1 MVAQYEKEEQ
11 LVLQVIVTKGI
22 SLGWSLDIG
31 VGRELQAKTQHFQR
45 QLVLIASGIAT
56 LSVYSSNTL
65 LLKSFPSGFGNLG
78 Q

>member
-1 MVAQYEKEEQ
+1 MKKEEQ
-11 LVLQVIVTKGI
+11 LVLQAIVTNGI

-31 VGRELQAKTQHFQR
+31 RCRELQAKTQHFQL
-45 QLVLIASGIAT
+45 QLVPTASGNAT